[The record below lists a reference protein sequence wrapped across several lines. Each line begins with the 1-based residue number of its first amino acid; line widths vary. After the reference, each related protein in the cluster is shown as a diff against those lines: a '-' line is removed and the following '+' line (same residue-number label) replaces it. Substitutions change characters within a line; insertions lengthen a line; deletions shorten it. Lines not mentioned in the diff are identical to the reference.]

1 MSKLGR
7 KFGLSGWQEE
17 SYPQKALKKRGKDVD
32 KLWKIF
38 LMKCEEKMLKNKKR
52 AARVR

>member
-1 MSKLGR
+1 M
-7 KFGLSGWQEE
+7 
-17 SYPQKALKKRGKDVD
+17 LKKRGKDVD

-38 LMKCEEKMLKNKKR
+38 LMKCVEKTIKNQKR